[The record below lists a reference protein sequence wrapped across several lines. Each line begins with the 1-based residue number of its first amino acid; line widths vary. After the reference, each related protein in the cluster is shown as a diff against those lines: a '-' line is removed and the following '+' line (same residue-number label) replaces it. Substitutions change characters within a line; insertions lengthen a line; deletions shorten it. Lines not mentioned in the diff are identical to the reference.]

1 MSTKIPSGGWQ
12 GETASGEA
20 EEEAFGNEVS
30 YEHHERKDTEETEKG
45 MEVRSMASDRETDL
59 VEETSEAQIEVPS
72 FQMDTAVVM
81 AEGAKT
87 RVEGDEPG

>member
-1 MSTKIPSGGWQ
+1 
-12 GETASGEA
+12 
-20 EEEAFGNEVS
+20 
-30 YEHHERKDTEETEKG
+30 
-45 MEVRSMASDRETDL
+45 MASDRETDL